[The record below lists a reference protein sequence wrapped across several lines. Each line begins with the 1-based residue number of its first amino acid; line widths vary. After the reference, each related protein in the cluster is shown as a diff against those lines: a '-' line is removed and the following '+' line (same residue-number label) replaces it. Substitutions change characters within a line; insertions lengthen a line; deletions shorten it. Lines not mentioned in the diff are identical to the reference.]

1 MRFFCE
7 HYDHTMDT
15 PNNLFGVTAT
25 TQVQQALQEAARN
38 RSVMVIA
45 HRLSTVTGAD
55 VVAVVQSGSVVESG
69 THSSLMAA
77 GGAYSQLVQ
86 RQVFGAGGGGGEA
99 LQEVVGAGSSSA
111 NGSS

>member
-1 MRFFCE
+1 
-7 HYDHTMDT
+7 
-15 PNNLFGVTAT
+15 
-25 TQVQQALQEAARN
+25 
-38 RSVMVIA
+38 MVIA

-86 RQVFGAGGGGGEA
+86 RQVFGADGGGDPTHD
-99 LQEVVGAGSSSA
+99 LNGAGAGRNGANESS
-111 NGSS
+111 

>member
-1 MRFFCE
+1 MLL
-7 HYDHTMDT
+7 
-15 PNNLFGVTAT
+15 PSLSNV
-25 TQVQQALQEAARN
+25 QVQQALQEAARN

-55 VVAVVQSGSVVESG
+55 VVAVIQSGCVVESG

-86 RQVFGAGGGGGEA
+86 RQVFGAA
-99 LQEVVGAGSSSA
+99 AGAGASS
-111 NGSS
+111 NGVDDVAHA